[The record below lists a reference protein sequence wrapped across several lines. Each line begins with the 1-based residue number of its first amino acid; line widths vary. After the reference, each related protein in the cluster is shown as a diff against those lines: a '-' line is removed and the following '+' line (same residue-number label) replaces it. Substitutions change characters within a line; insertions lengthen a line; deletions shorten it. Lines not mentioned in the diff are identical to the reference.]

1 MMTLKGVQLVSDMEG
16 KRTAVLIDLKRCRPI
31 WEDFYDVLM
40 AETRKDELRV
50 PWEDVKKR
58 LRARRAQ
65 RA

>member
-1 MMTLKGVQLVSDMEG
+1 MTLKGVQFVSDMEG
-16 KRTAVLIDLKRCRPI
+16 KKTAVLIDLRRCGSI

-65 RA
+65 RG

>member
-1 MMTLKGVQLVSDMEG
+1 MTLKGVQFVSDMEG
-16 KRTAVLIDLKRCRPI
+16 KKTAVLIDLRRCGSI

-58 LRARRAQ
+58 LRAQ
-65 RA
+65 RARRG